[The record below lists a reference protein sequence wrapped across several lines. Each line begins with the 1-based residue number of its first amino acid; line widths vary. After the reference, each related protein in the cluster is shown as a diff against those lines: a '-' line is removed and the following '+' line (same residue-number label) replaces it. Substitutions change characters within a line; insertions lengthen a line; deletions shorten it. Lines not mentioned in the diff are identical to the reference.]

1 MISNVLSRMNHD
13 REAWKAVY
21 CNLINE
27 TCNSLFQIND
37 FMYDEIVIVIRF
49 DFSLKYKLYE
59 NVIDLV
65 RE

>member
-21 CNLINE
+21 CDLINE
-27 TCNSLFQIND
+27 TCISFFQIHD

-59 NVIDLV
+59 NVINLV

>member
-21 CNLINE
+21 CDLINE
-27 TCNSLFQIND
+27 TCISLFQIND

-49 DFSLKYKLYE
+49 DFSL
-59 NVIDLV
+59 
-65 RE
+65 